1 MLVEVLEDVRVDLV
15 AGLEP
20 ADVLGV
26 DTTRGE
32 GAEADAVKVLD

>member
-1 MLVEVLEDVRVDLV
+1 MLIKVLEDVRVDLV

-26 DTTRGE
+26 DTRGE
-32 GAEADAVKVLD
+32 GAEADAVEVLD